1 MDRPTSIPGI
11 RRHKRQVSMLSD
23 MFSALKF
30 QNMHLWYICMQKL
43 ALYDN
48 NRWYVLCMLVSDAGK
63 VPKLRNLLQ

>member
-1 MDRPTSIPGI
+1 
-11 RRHKRQVSMLSD
+11 
-23 MFSALKF
+23 
-30 QNMHLWYICMQKL
+30 MHLWYICMQKL